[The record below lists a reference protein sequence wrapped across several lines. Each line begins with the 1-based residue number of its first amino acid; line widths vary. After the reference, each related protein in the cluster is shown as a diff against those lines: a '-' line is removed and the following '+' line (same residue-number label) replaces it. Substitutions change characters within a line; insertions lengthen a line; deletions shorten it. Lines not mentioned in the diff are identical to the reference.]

1 MSSNFKEIEPKTLKK
16 LHIVEV
22 EILDE
27 IDRVCKKNNI
37 EYFLI
42 GGTLLGAIRHKGFIP
57 WDDDLD
63 VGMTRE
69 NYEKFINIAPNEL
82 DSKYYLDNFKTNT
95 NCYLPFSKIRKNNTT
110 MDEKVTKNF
119 NNHKGIFVDI
129 FPFDKLKDKFSFF
142 TKLRVTIIRAIIETV
157 FVKKKIYPTY
167 KKCRYPFLSFILS
180 MFSCNTLFK
189 IQEKLCIKD
198 NNKNNAKYYAG
209 LVGSYAFRK
218 ECFLEKELFPLV
230 EVEFEGKEYPA
241 FKNYDSFLTSVY
253 GDYMKLP
260 PREQRVNHSILKID
274 FENGEIRKNK

>member
-1 MSSNFKEIEPKTLKK
+1 
-16 LHIVEV
+16 
-22 EILDE
+22 
-27 IDRVCKKNNI
+27 
-37 EYFLI
+37 
-42 GGTLLGAIRHKGFIP
+42 
-57 WDDDLD
+57 
-63 VGMTRE
+63 MTRE

-95 NCYLPFSKIRKNNTT
+95 NYYLPFSKIRKNNTT
-110 MDEKVTKNF
+110 MDEEATKNF

-142 TKLRVTIIRAIIETV
+142 TKLRVTIIRAIIETI

-167 KKCRYPFLSFILS
+167 KKCRHPFLSFILS

-198 NNKNNAKYYAG
+198 NNKDDAKY
-209 LVGSYAFRK
+209 S
-218 ECFLEKELFPLV
+218 
-230 EVEFEGKEYPA
+230 A

-260 PREQRVNHSILKID
+260 SREQRVNHSILKVD
-274 FENGEIRKNK
+274 FENGETRKNK

>member
-1 MSSNFKEIEPKTLKK
+1 MSSSFKEIEPKTLKK

-95 NCYLPFSKIRKNNTT
+95 NCHLPFSKIRKNNTT
-110 MDEKVTKNF
+110 MDEEATKNF

-142 TKLRVTIIRAIIETV
+142 TKLRVIIIRAIIETI
-157 FVKKKIYPTY
+157 FVKKKIY
-167 KKCRYPFLSFILS
+167 L
-180 MFSCNTLFK
+180 
-189 IQEKLCIKD
+189 
-198 NNKNNAKYYAG
+198 
-209 LVGSYAFRK
+209 
-218 ECFLEKELFPLV
+218 
-230 EVEFEGKEYPA
+230 
-241 FKNYDSFLTSVY
+241 
-253 GDYMKLP
+253 
-260 PREQRVNHSILKID
+260 
-274 FENGEIRKNK
+274 